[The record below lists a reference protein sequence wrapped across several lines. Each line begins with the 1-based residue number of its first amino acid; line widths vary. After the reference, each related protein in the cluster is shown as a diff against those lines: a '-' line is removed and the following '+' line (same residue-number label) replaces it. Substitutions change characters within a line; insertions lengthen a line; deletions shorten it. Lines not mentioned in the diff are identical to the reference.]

1 MSDIKLEFYPDNKH
15 FKFIAYRRGDIS
27 FRATTLTKALTKCF
41 KQLDML
47 PVSVQIDYRD
57 FSKKVKEFYL
67 FYSYERPHQVVGDDF
82 DFQLDPYR
90 GGRWLIQ
97 YQLITDKWLKDIGGE
112 TANEVLYEFNRLL
125 LSKCNGKR
133 R

>member
-1 MSDIKLEFYPDNKH
+1 MSDIKLEFCPDNMH
-15 FKFIAYRRGDIS
+15 FKFIAYRRGFKT

-47 PVSVQIDYRD
+47 PASIQIDYRD
-57 FSKKVKEFYL
+57 FTKKVKKFYL
-67 FYSYERPHQVVGDDF
+67 FYSYERPRQVVGDDF
-82 DFQLDPYR
+82 DFPLDPYS

-97 YQLITDKWLKDIGGE
+97 YKLTTDEWLMDIGGE
-112 TANEVLYEFNRLL
+112 SAQEVLYEFNRLL